1 MLNLYFRGDDILEND
16 NACVIVVEG
25 LTKKYGDLVAVK
37 GINFCVRQGEIF
49 GFLGPN
55 GAGKTST
62 VRMLCGLTKITSGEA
77 KIYGYDVVRNHKNV
91 KRIIGVVPES
101 SNLYWDLTCL
111 DNLLFCGEM
120 FGVPREERLSRAIK
134 LLKSFGLW
142 DKRNVKF
149 KNLSKGLKRRLTIA
163 AALIHNPKILFMD
176 EPTAGLD
183 VFSKRMLWNKIL
195 KLKENGVTIF
205 LTTHNVREAF
215 EICDR
220 IAIINKGRIV
230 ALGRPWELK
239 RAFSPE
245 GIVEAIFHPRNP
257 KVEEISRLRGVIGV
271 VEEKGLLKIITYD
284 AVSVLEEIAKL
295 AKSRRL
301 DIYLLNVR
309 GLDAEELFM
318 KIVGGS

>member
-1 MLNLYFRGDDILEND
+1 MLNLYFRGDDVLENHD
-16 NACVIVVEG
+16 ECVIVVEE

-37 GINFCVRQGEIF
+37 GINFCVRRGEIF

-62 VRMLCGLTKITSGEA
+62 VRMLCGLTKITSGKA
-77 KIYGYDVVRNHKNV
+77 KIYGYDVARNHKNV

-120 FGVPREERLSRAIK
+120 FSVPREERLSRAIK
-134 LLKSFGLW
+134 LLKLFGLW
-142 DKRNVKF
+142 GKRNVKF

-183 VFSKRMLWNKIL
+183 VFSKRMLWNRIL
-195 KLKENGVTIF
+195 GLKEKGVTIF

-215 EICDR
+215 EVCDR

-230 ALGRPWELK
+230 ALGRPWEL
-239 RAFSPE
+239 REAFSAK
-245 GIVEAIFHPRNP
+245 GIIEIVFHPNNP
-257 KVEEISRLRGVIGV
+257 RVEEVSSLHGVIKVERKHE
-271 VEEKGLLKIITYD
+271 LLKIVTYD
-284 AVSVLEEIAKL
+284 TVRVLKEIAKL
-295 AKSRRL
+295 ARSKGL

-309 GLDAEELFM
+309 GIDAEELFI
-318 KIVGGS
+318 KIVGDS